1 MYLRSLTDAEN
12 TAAAFIGAALSTG
25 LALIIACFVPLPWYG
40 RAGVM
45 LVSAVLLW
53 LPACV
58 PWVVAM
64 KLEPGEKPLE

>member
-1 MYLRSLTDAEN
+1 
-12 TAAAFIGAALSTG
+12 
-25 LALIIACFVPLPWYG
+25 
-40 RAGVM
+40 M

-64 KLEPGEKPLE
+64 KLEPGEKPELTPPPSWAEFVAGLVGGRG